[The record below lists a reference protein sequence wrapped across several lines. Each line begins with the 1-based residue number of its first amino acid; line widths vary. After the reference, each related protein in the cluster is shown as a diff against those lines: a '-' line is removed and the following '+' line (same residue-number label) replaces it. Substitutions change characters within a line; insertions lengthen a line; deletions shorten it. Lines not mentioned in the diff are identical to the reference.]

1 MSDIKPNYNINGLG
15 NGLITGLQGAGK
27 SHFVMT
33 QIKCLLD
40 NTDINI
46 YLINVDGV
54 TLEHDRLTLANADF
68 NWIKDAEKNSI
79 VIYDEAGTIERFSNS
94 SKTINS
100 NPEVAQ
106 LTMLRHHGKQVF
118 FVAQD
123 PSLLHPAVRKLM
135 VRHLHFSN
143 PYNDP
148 NKTHCFVFPQT
159 IDRIDSVSKTWKKSA
174 IQEFDHTLYPEI
186 FALYKS
192 VDDGASHVKTK
203 QVNHKAR
210 RVFIAV
216 AIIAVL
222 ALLAFATAVYFGL
235 SWYRDFNKLETTEVI
250 ETVTEQVNP
259 VSAQVVPVNQMAQMA
274 DDGNAMYAREQA
286 LYAERLPNDYKL
298 LSANDE
304 LRVSAVMVMG
314 NICRAYNAKGEQLT
328 ISDDDCHLISIQ
340 GIKIKGGQKNQ
351 LITQHA
357 MPQQQSSSHTL
368 EQSQLY

>member
-1 MSDIKPNYNINGLG
+1 MIDIKPNYNINGLG

-33 QIKCLLD
+33 QIKYLLD
-40 NTDINI
+40 DTDINI

-54 TLEHDRLTLANADF
+54 TLEHDRLTLANAEF
-68 NWIKDAEKNSI
+68 NWIEDAEKNSI
-79 VIYDEAGTIERFSNS
+79 VIYDEAGTIDRFSNS

-148 NKTHCFVFPQT
+148 KQTHCFVFPQT

-174 IQEFDHTLYPEI
+174 IQEFDHILYPEI
-186 FALYKS
+186 FPLYKS

-216 AIIAVL
+216 AVIIVI
-222 ALLAFATAVYFGL
+222 ALLSFATALYFGL
-235 SWYRDFNKLETTEVI
+235 SWYSDFDKPQTAEVV
-250 ETVTEQVNP
+250 ESATKQVTNP
-259 VSAQVVPVNQMAQMA
+259 VVNNQAVPVNQMAE
-274 DDGNAMYAREQA
+274 DGNAMYAREQE
-286 LYAERLPNDYKL
+286 LYAERLPNDYQL
-298 LSANDE
+298 LSANDD
-304 LRVSAVMVMG
+304 LRVSGVIVMG
-314 NICRAYNAKGEQLT
+314 KICRAYNTKGEQLSVPDAECHA
-328 ISDDDCHLISIQ
+328 ISDV
-340 GIKIKGGQKNQ
+340 GIKIKGGNKNQ
-351 LITQHA
+351 LITQH
-357 MPQQQSSSHTL
+357 PTQHEQQQGMPRKGEGST
-368 EQSQLY
+368 